1 MRPRGCS
8 ISAASASTSHCADIP
23 TADSSRCPGGCRWWC
38 RRVDCRAATP
48 AAGFGSATERPSWSA
63 WGLAAWSCRSAPL
76 PIRKSSPVPCTER
89 GPVVTAQSMGDVLR
103 VVGIAGSLRRASY
116 NRALLCAAQQLTPPS
131 LVIEIEVLD
140 DLPMFNAD
148 LDGADTPE
156 AVIRLRG
163 AVREADG
170 LLLVTPEYNHGVP
183 GVMKNAIDWLSQP
196 LAQSA
201 LDGKPTALMGAS
213 SGAAGTARGQSQLR
227 QSFVLTNTP
236 SMLRPEVLVGR
247 AQDKFDATGR
257 LTDEGTRRFVASF
270 LEQFAVWIRREQRAA
285 DLE

>member
-1 MRPRGCS
+1 M
-8 ISAASASTSHCADIP
+8 
-23 TADSSRCPGGCRWWC
+23 
-38 RRVDCRAATP
+38 
-48 AAGFGSATERPSWSA
+48 TER
-63 WGLAAWSCRSAPL
+63 
-76 PIRKSSPVPCTER
+76 
-89 GPVVTAQSMGDVLR
+89 VTPREALR

-116 NRALLCAAQQLTPPS
+116 NRALLCAAQQLAPPS
-131 LVIEIEVLD
+131 LRIEIEELD
-140 DLPMFNAD
+140 DLPIFNAD
-148 LDGADTPE
+148 LDGASPPE
-156 AVIRLRG
+156 AVARLRQ
-163 AVREADG
+163 AVQAADG

-196 LAQSA
+196 LRESV

-213 SGAAGTARGQSQLR
+213 TGLAGTARGQSQLR
-227 QSFVLTNTP
+227 QAFVLTNTP
-236 SMLRPEVLVGR
+236 AMLRPEVLVGR

>member
-1 MRPRGCS
+1 
-8 ISAASASTSHCADIP
+8 
-23 TADSSRCPGGCRWWC
+23 
-38 RRVDCRAATP
+38 V
-48 AAGFGSATERPSWSA
+48 TER
-63 WGLAAWSCRSAPL
+63 
-76 PIRKSSPVPCTER
+76 
-89 GPVVTAQSMGDVLR
+89 VTPREALR

-116 NRALLCAAQQLTPPS
+116 NRALLCAAQQLAPPS
-131 LVIEIEVLD
+131 LRIEIEELD
-140 DLPMFNAD
+140 DLPIFNAD
-148 LDGADTPE
+148 LDDASPPE
-156 AVIRLRG
+156 AVARLRQ
-163 AVREADG
+163 AVQAADG

-196 LAQSA
+196 LRESV

-213 SGAAGTARGQSQLR
+213 TGLAGTARGQSQLR
-227 QSFVLTNTP
+227 QAFVLTNTP
-236 SMLRPEVLVGR
+236 AMLRPEVLVGR

>member
-1 MRPRGCS
+1 M
-8 ISAASASTSHCADIP
+8 TD
-23 TADSSRCPGGCRWWC
+23 
-38 RRVDCRAATP
+38 
-48 AAGFGSATERPSWSA
+48 
-63 WGLAAWSCRSAPL
+63 
-76 PIRKSSPVPCTER
+76 
-89 GPVVTAQSMGDVLR
+89 QSMGDVLR

-247 AQDKFDATGR
+247 AQDKFDASGR
-257 LTDEGTRRFVASF
+257 LIDEPTRRFLRGF
-270 LEQFAVWIRREQRAA
+270 LEQFAVWIEQQQRARDATLSGSVTGALAERRREG
-285 DLE
+285 